1 MYEQVADDFYTAL
14 LALQDMAAD
23 QSSVDEGES
32 TISLLAESAFAFLD
46 ACRAQDETLAEQ
58 TIDRIA
64 A

>member
-14 LALQDMAAD
+14 LALQEMAAD
-23 QSSVDEGES
+23 QPGQDVGEDS
-32 TISLLAESAFAFLD
+32 ITLLAESAFAFLD
-46 ACRAQDETLAEQ
+46 ACQLPDDAGVEP

>member
-14 LALQDMAAD
+14 LAMQEMAVD
-23 QSSVDEGES
+23 QPRESEGENS
-32 TISLLAESAFAFLD
+32 IAMLAESAFAFLD
-46 ACRAQDETLAEQ
+46 SCQVQDEAVVDS

>member
-14 LALQDMAAD
+14 LAMQEMAVD
-23 QSSVDEGES
+23 QPRENEGENS
-32 TISLLAESAFAFLD
+32 IAMLAESAFAFLD
-46 ACRAQDETLAEQ
+46 ACQAQEDAVVEP